1 MAVTATMATRRAGV
15 YLLIVINQ
23 SAAMM
28 AAPLAHPDPAQDLWR
43 RGAVWSILR
52 RRDTMG
58 RTHASVPREG
68 VIIGC
73 RTARVSHEGGLWI

>member
-15 YLLIVINQ
+15 YLFIVIKQ

-28 AAPLAHPDPAQDLWR
+28 AAPLPAPIPR
-43 RGAVWSILR
+43 KTSGGRGAVWSILR

-58 RTHASVPREG
+58 RTHASVPRDG

-73 RTARVSHEGGLWI
+73 RTARASHEGGLWI